1 MNALSASRS
10 GMEVERTMPERR
22 CISCEEIVDDVSR
35 STEKIDVMGMDGG
48 ISCTSYGLAPQ
59 TVRVKQ

>member
-48 ISCTSYGLAPQ
+48 ISSPH
-59 TVRVKQ
+59 TV